1 MMPSLEAG
9 AARASRPQPV
19 PRRRERLVRLVLS
32 ASLGGAAVFGARTSR
47 AQNTTVTAPTGG
59 APAGDSQG
67 QASAGADSSQELG
80 IGPEITLDPTSP
92 QAAVLPGGMTPAFG
106 AAPQNSQDWRFDF
119 HGFLTAPL
127 NAGFNTR
134 TDARPGQSTTVLHA
148 PPVVP
153 DDLETF
159 SHTGVVPMTYAQL
172 NFSDG
177 NGVVSANVSVLAR
190 QANVSESFL
199 DPSSQLGITDA
210 YLRYDPD
217 IGRRARMRV
226 LVGAFTSRYGS
237 TGEYDEGRYE
247 TPLIA
252 RINGAGELTSVSLA
266 VGRKFTLLLE
276 QGLQGQTN
284 TASASVTPDVWNNFA
299 NPEEGTTFVN
309 HFHAGLG
316 YRSLATFGAHF
327 INAQSHDDHAT
338 GTLAPDG
345 ALTISALDARLTMGR
360 YGHFYTAF
368 SFARASHARTVSRI
382 ISVLNAPGGP
392 GLEANYLG
400 PESFGGDGTGT
411 LTIVGGQYDLSL
423 GRLVNFPR
431 SFTGQGRDLFV
442 SVFALAAHVTSPV
455 QLTPV
460 DTSGP
465 VNRVYGDGVTKLKFG
480 AEVTY
485 SLLSWLAASARY
497 DYVAPNV
504 DANEY
509 SFNVLS
515 PRIIL
520 RTSWMATDQLVLQY
534 SHWFNGPLT
543 TVRSGEPPV
552 DDIAVVPDAD
562 MLSLSASMW
571 W

>member
-1 MMPSLEAG
+1 MAL
-9 AARASRPQPV
+9 
-19 PRRRERLVRLVLS
+19 L
-32 ASLGGAAVFGARTSR
+32 AVSPYAR
-47 AQNTTVTAPTGG
+47 AQNTTVAAPTGP
-59 APAGDSQG
+59 APGSDAQGDMAAGSE
-67 QASAGADSSQELG
+67 SSDLLG
-80 IGPEITLDPTSP
+80 VGPAIGLDPTAP
-92 QAAVLPGGMTPAFG
+92 QATVLPGGMTPAFG
-106 AAPQNSQDWRFDF
+106 TLPQNSQDWRFDF

-127 NAGFNTR
+127 NVGFNSR
-134 TDARPGQSTTVLHA
+134 PDARPGQSTTVLHA

-159 SHTGVVPMTYAQL
+159 SHTGVVPTTYAQL

-177 NGVVSANVSVLAR
+177 NGVVSANASILAR

-199 DPSSQLGITDA
+199 EPSSQLGITDA
-210 YLRYDPD
+210 YLRYDANL
-217 IGRRARMRV
+217 GHRARMRV

-237 TGEYDEGRYE
+237 TGEYDEGRYG

-252 RINGAGELTSVSLA
+252 RINGAGELTTVKLRL
-266 VGRKFTLLLE
+266 GRYTLLLE

-284 TASASVTPDVWNNFA
+284 TASASVTPDVWNDFA

-316 YRSLATFGAHF
+316 YRSLATVGAHF

-338 GTLAPDG
+338 GTLLPDG
-345 ALTISALDARLTMGR
+345 ALTIAAADVRLTMGR
-360 YGHFYTAF
+360 YGHFYTAL
-368 SFARASHARTVSRI
+368 SYASASHARTVSRI
-382 ISVLNAPGGP
+382 IEVLNAPGGP

-411 LTIVGGQYDLSL
+411 ITIVGGQYDLSV

-431 SFTGQGRDLFV
+431 QFTGQGRDLFV
-442 SVFALAAHVTSPV
+442 SLFAVAAHVTSAV
-455 QLTPV
+455 QLTPAV
-460 DTSGP
+460 ATPGAAPAP
-465 VNRVYGDGVTKLKFG
+465 VNRVYGDDVTKLKFG
-480 AEVTY
+480 AEATY
-485 SLLSWLAASARY
+485 SLLSWLAASLRY

-509 SFNVLS
+509 SFTVIS

-520 RTSWMATDQLVLQY
+520 RSSWLATDQLVLQY
-534 SHWFNGPLT
+534 SHWFNGSLT
-543 TVRSGEPPV
+543 TVRAGEPPV
-552 DDIAVVPDAD
+552 DNPAVVPDVD
-562 MLSLSASMW
+562 VLSLSASMW